1 MPKHDYFLLNKKTI
15 FPYSSSFDPVSSP
28 SNHLL
33 KKHFF
38 TSFLFRIRPFCE
50 KWIILI
56 YHSSYGNF
64 LEAGN
69 WQNPLCW
76 IRTTSQV
83 ATIEG
88 PIAPKA
94 DITMGVKIVIF
105 PASSSNL
112 RTTPW
117 LRFSSS
123 RARSCALRPLVPVL
137 KHHDP
142 NSLRYVISSAP
153 LGDHKIKFNRK
164 CVLMGWT
171 PDRKSK
177 EEEYKNRV
185 FIQ

>member
-1 MPKHDYFLLNKKTI
+1 MIDPTCDHWSQNTNIFKLNKNTI

-33 KKHFF
+33 KNHFF

-83 ATIEG
+83 ALNTTVRPFMFEQVSRDCFIWLICCLATSLKFISFAIFVVAVEG
-88 PIAPKA
+88 VCFNF
-94 DITMGVKIVIF
+94 G
-105 PASSSNL
+105 
-112 RTTPW
+112 RY
-117 LRFSSS
+117 FSSS
-123 RARSCALRPLVPVL
+123 A
-137 KHHDP
+137 
-142 NSLRYVISSAP
+142 YVVVDINYLITLP
-153 LGDHKIKFNRK
+153 MCD
-164 CVLMGWT
+164 
-171 PDRKSK
+171 
-177 EEEYKNRV
+177 
-185 FIQ
+185 